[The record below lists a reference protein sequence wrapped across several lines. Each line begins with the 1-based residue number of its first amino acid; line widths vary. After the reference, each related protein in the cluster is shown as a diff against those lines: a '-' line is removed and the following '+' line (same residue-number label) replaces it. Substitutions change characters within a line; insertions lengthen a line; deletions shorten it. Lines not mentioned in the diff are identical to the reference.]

1 MEIRNRSPGGIGGVN
16 RTLASVASALLLAV
30 AVAGA
35 RPAAAQDRFR
45 FELEGGAAWQLR
57 NDFAVP
63 GDTGTRIA
71 LDEVTQG
78 PVAAFRG
85 TLWADVSK
93 RTSLRLLAAPLRTTA
108 SLTPDT
114 PVDFNGTTFPGGQ
127 PLDVT
132 YVFNSYR
139 LSYVYR
145 FKSSGPVSFRAGLT
159 GKIRDAKIELTGS
172 GLQST
177 KENTGFVPLLY
188 GGVRWQMTDT
198 LALDLD
204 VDAAAAKQGRA
215 EDVALRLEA
224 KVSPKVDL
232 FVGARTLEGG
242 ADNDEVYS
250 FAWFAYAVG
259 GVAIKF

>member
-1 MEIRNRSPGGIGGVN
+1 MKRSFVIAGFV
-16 RTLASVASALLLAV
+16 LVA
-30 AVAGA
+30 AGA
-35 RPAAAQDRFR
+35 LVVSGPAGAEDRFR
-45 FELEGGAAWQLR
+45 LELEGGAAWQIR

-63 GDTGTRIA
+63 GETGTRIA
-71 LDEVTQG
+71 LDEATQG
-78 PVAAFRG
+78 PFAAFRG

-145 FKSSGPVSFRAGLT
+145 FKHSGPVSFRAGLT
-159 GKIRDAKIELTGS
+159 AKIRDAKIELAGS
-172 GLQST
+172 GLQNA
-177 KENTGFVPLLY
+177 KANTGFVPLLY
-188 GGVRWQMTDT
+188 GGVRWQMTDA

-204 VDAAAAKQGRA
+204 ADAAAASQGRA
-215 EDVALRLEA
+215 EDVGLRLEA

-250 FAWFAYAVG
+250 FAWFAYAIG
-259 GVAIKF
+259 GVSIRF

>member
-1 MEIRNRSPGGIGGVN
+1 MSRNNV
-16 RTLASVASALLLAV
+16 LVVSALLFTLTFCA
-30 AVAGA
+30 AL
-35 RPAAAQDRFR
+35 PATADGFR
-45 FELEGGAAWQLR
+45 LELEGGAAWQLR

-63 GDTGTRIA
+63 GTTGTRIA
-71 LDEVTQG
+71 LDEATTG
-78 PVAAFRG
+78 PFAAFRG

-93 RTSLRLLAAPLRTTA
+93 RTSLRVLAAPLRTTA

-139 LSYVYR
+139 LSWVYR

-159 GKIRDAKIELTGS
+159 AKVRDAKIELS
-172 GLQST
+172 GAGLSST
-177 KENTGFVPLLY
+177 KSNVGVVPLIY
-188 GGVRWQMTDT
+188 GGMKWQMTDA

-204 VDAAAAKQGRA
+204 FDAAAASQGRA

-250 FAWFAYAVG
+250 FAWFTYAVG
-259 GVAIKF
+259 GVAIRF